1 MKKTILRFHETS
13 GPNQTQT
20 FAKLSEFS
28 QKALQIQLWE
38 FLISPYP

>member
-20 FAKLSEFS
+20 FTKLSEFS
-28 QKALQIQLWE
+28 QKALQIPLRE
-38 FLISPYP
+38 VIISPDP